1 MRKIDVLFLTGVD
14 LVELM
19 IRVAAGEKLDILQVP
34 AASSAPLNSN
44 LNFRKTLSPRV
55 GQWNVEYMRKIL

>member
-1 MRKIDVLFLTGVD
+1 M
-14 LVELM
+14 ELM